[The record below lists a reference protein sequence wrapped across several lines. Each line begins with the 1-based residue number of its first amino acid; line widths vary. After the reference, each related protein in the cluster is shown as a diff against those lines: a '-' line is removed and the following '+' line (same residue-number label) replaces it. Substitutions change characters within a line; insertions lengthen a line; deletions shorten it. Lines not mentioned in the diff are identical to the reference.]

1 MAAVENDAEVEL
13 LSVAESSSASAVGA
27 DKVEEE
33 EDAARGDWAEAE
45 ALARVIIEAQSS
57 RSVRA
62 CRGEMG
68 EGVWLP

>member
-1 MAAVENDAEVEL
+1 MENDAEVEL

-33 EDAARGDWAEAE
+33 EEGVARGDWAEAE
-45 ALARVIIEAQSS
+45 ALERVIIEAQSS

-62 CRGEMG
+62 CKGEK
-68 EGVWLP
+68 

>member
-33 EDAARGDWAEAE
+33 EEGVARGDWAEAK

-62 CRGEMG
+62 CRGEM
-68 EGVWLP
+68 

>member
-33 EDAARGDWAEAE
+33 EEGVARGDWAKAE
-45 ALARVIIEAQSS
+45 VLARVIIEAQSS

-62 CRGEMG
+62 CKGEK
-68 EGVWLP
+68 

>member
-13 LSVAESSSASAVGA
+13 LSVAESSSASAVGSN
-27 DKVEEE
+27 KVEEE
-33 EDAARGDWAEAE
+33 VEGVARGDWAEAK

-62 CRGEMG
+62 CRGEM
-68 EGVWLP
+68 

>member
-1 MAAVENDAEVEL
+1 VAAVENDAEVEL

-27 DKVEEE
+27 NKVEEE
-33 EDAARGDWAEAE
+33 EEGVARGDWAEAE

-62 CRGEMG
+62 CRGEM
-68 EGVWLP
+68 

>member
-1 MAAVENDAEVEL
+1 VAAVENDAEVDL

-33 EDAARGDWAEAE
+33 EEDEARGDWAEAE

-62 CRGEMG
+62 CKGEK
-68 EGVWLP
+68 

>member
-33 EDAARGDWAEAE
+33 EEGVARGDWAEAE

-62 CRGEMG
+62 CRGEM
-68 EGVWLP
+68 

>member
-13 LSVAESSSASAVGA
+13 LSVAESSSPSVVRA

-33 EDAARGDWAEAE
+33 DESAARGDWAEAE

-62 CRGEMG
+62 CKGEK
-68 EGVWLP
+68 